1 MREDANLD
9 SEAPSIS
16 RARRWL
22 VRYPRAVPIAIFLAI
37 AAITA
42 LSVFAI
48 ESNAR
53 ARENA
58 QVEEYATSVASALER
73 RGNSYSSYIRAGAA
87 FFSSFDEVRPQMF
100 RQFVAELRL
109 DVEYRGA
116 EGIGWIEVVQPDD
129 FTDYLARNRA
139 AHDAFEGVRPNP
151 GTPTSP
157 LAPVTYF
164 SPDTERNRRALGFD
178 MYSDP
183 VRAAALEEARRTVRP
198 TASGRVV
205 LAQEGADEAPGFLI
219 FMPVYKAVES
229 DQQLAGFVYSPF
241 NAARFLDSAID
252 LAEPS
257 ELGVRLYD
265 GEAGTDNL
273 LVSRSLDNPGRRQVE
288 QLVTI
293 ANRQLLLVVDSP
305 RIKTLAPLSMVT
317 LLFGIAVASL
327 LMLLVRLQTQQALE
341 DQTRLAFFEEQYSI
355 RNSLTRELNHR
366 VKNTLANVLSIMS
379 LTRRRTNDLD
389 EFADSLDGRIRAL
402 SATHDLLTRSDWGTI
417 PLRAVIEA
425 ELQHFNAVSDH
436 AMTLEGPAVELAP
449 NNALSFGLAVHELGT
464 NAAKFGALSVAG
476 GSVSVTWRL
485 VDEELAEVEWCE
497 REGPVVSASRERGFG
512 TDLIEKIVA
521 LELKQPVQLDFDP
534 QGVRCIMRVPIRRL
548 SDFQIRQDRPG
559 S

>member
-1 MREDANLD
+1 MREDTNLD
-9 SEAPSIS
+9 SEVPSIS

-58 QVEEYATSVASALER
+58 QIEEYARSVASALER
-73 RGNSYSSYIRAGAA
+73 RGSSYSSYIRAGAA

-129 FTDYLARNRA
+129 FSDYLARNRE
-139 AHDAFEGVRPNP
+139 AHDAFEGVRPDP
-151 GTPTSP
+151 GVPTSP

-265 GEAGTDNL
+265 GEAGTDHL
-273 LVSRSLDNPGRRQVE
+273 LVSRSLDNPNRDQVE

-305 RIKTLAPLSMVT
+305 RIRTLAPLSMVT

-425 ELQHFNAVSDH
+425 ELQHFHAVSDH

-548 SDFQIRQDRPG
+548 SDFQIRQEKPG